1 MRSTVYRKQVKLNY
15 NDPAVKLRIKEAC
28 EAVRTGQ
35 IRNLSLA
42 AHEFEIP
49 YTTLRNRYHGIAQ
62 PAKEAHEHERLL
74 DPAQEQVMVDWMR
87 FLGFIGQPICR
98 ATVRPKLF
106 ELCGRLPGKTWVW
119 RFVNRH
125 PELKLRKGSG
135 LDPKRAQAFNFP
147 VVNDHFKK
155 LQKVL
160 TENEIPWENVYNM
173 DEKGIQLGGGR
184 KGTGCKYFY
193 GREDRAQYNLRS
205 ADLEL
210 VTVIESCCADGT
222 AFKPAFVFSGKSVDE
237 ENVEADDDIW

>member
-1 MRSTVYRKQVKLNY
+1 MRSTIYRKQAKLNY

-42 AHEFEIP
+42 AHKFEIP
-49 YTTLRNRYHGIAQ
+49 YTTLRNRYRGIRR
-62 PAKEAHEHERLL
+62 PTKEAHEHERLL

-87 FLGFIGQPICR
+87 FLGFIGRPICR
-98 ATVRPKLF
+98 ATVRPKF
-106 ELCGRLPGKTWVW
+106 VDLCGRLPGKTWVW

-135 LDPKRAQAFNFP
+135 LDPKRAQA
-147 VVNDHFKK
+147 D
-155 LQKVL
+155 
-160 TENEIPWENVYNM
+160 NEIPWENVYNM

-193 GREDRAQYNLRS
+193 AREDRAQYNLRS
-205 ADLEL
+205 GDSDREL
-210 VTVIESCCADGT
+210 LCRRNGIQARLR
-222 AFKPAFVFSGKSVDE
+222 VFGEVS
-237 ENVEADDDIW
+237 